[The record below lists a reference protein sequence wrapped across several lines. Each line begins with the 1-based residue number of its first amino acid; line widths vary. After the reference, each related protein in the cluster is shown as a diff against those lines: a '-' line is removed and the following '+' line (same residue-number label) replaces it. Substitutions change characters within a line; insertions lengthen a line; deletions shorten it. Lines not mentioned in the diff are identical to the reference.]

1 MERIDVMA
9 IADFLEENLREFC
22 DGYCNGNYDIATE
35 QIDAL
40 REMAND

>member
-1 MERIDVMA
+1 MGRIDVMA
-9 IADFLEENLREFC
+9 IANFLEENLREFC
-22 DGYCNGNYDIATE
+22 DDYCNGNYDIATE